1 MKLSAIKKNPN
12 NPRLIKDQKFERL
25 KSSLQEFP
33 QMMELRPIIVDA
45 ENMILGGNMR
55 FEAVKALGYKEIPDA
70 WIKRADELTP
80 EQKREFIIKDNA
92 SFGEWDWDLLAN
104 EWDAN
109 ELLQWGLDL
118 PEGFEVQQIV
128 AAEEDEQAVA
138 EMIDRAGELQ
148 AKWQTEQGQLWQ
160 IGRHRLLCGDSTKRE
175 DVDRVLDGNKPLL
188 MITDPPYGV
197 EYDPEWREEADLGIG
212 VRSKGKVQNDDR
224 ADWTDAWLLSP
235 CDVAYVWHAGIYAGE
250 VALSLLNANLFIRS
264 QIIWVKQQFVLSRGA
279 YHWQHEPCWYA
290 VRKGRNAHWIGD
302 RKQSTFWQIANNN
315 PFGNSAEKEETWGH
329 GTQKPVEC
337 MSRPMRN
344 HEGDV
349 YEPFSGSGTT
359 FVAAE
364 QLNRTCYGIE
374 IDPRYVAVILE
385 RLAVLGLEAKLA
397 DDAEIQQNSTH

>member
-1 MKLSAIKKNPN
+1 MKLSEIKKNPN

-25 KSSLQEFP
+25 KHSLREFP
-33 QMMELRPIIVDA
+33 QMMELRPIIVDS

-55 FEAVKALGYKEIPDA
+55 FEAIKSLGIKEIPDT
-70 WIKRADELTP
+70 WIKRADELTE

-118 PEGFEVQQIV
+118 PEGFEVEV
-128 AAEEDEQAVA
+128 RPAAEENEQAVA
-138 EMIDRAGELQ
+138 EMVDRAAELQ
-148 AKWQTEQGQLWQ
+148 AKWQTELGQLWQ

-175 DVDRVLDGNKPLL
+175 DVDRVLNENKPLL

-197 EYDPEWREEADLGIG
+197 EYDPEWRESADLGIG
-212 VRSKGKVQNDDR
+212 ERSKGKVQNDDR

-235 CDVAYVWHAGIYAGE
+235 CDVAYIWHAGIYAGE

-264 QIIWVKQQFVLSRGA
+264 QIVWVKQQFVLSRGA

-315 PFGNSAEKEETWGH
+315 PFGNSTEKEQTWGH

-337 MSRPMRN
+337 MARPMRN

-364 QLNRTCYGIE
+364 QLSRTCYGIE
-374 IDPRYVAVILE
+374 IDPKYVAVILE
-385 RLAVLGLEAKLA
+385 RLTTLGLTAIRI
-397 DDAEIQQNSTH
+397 DS